1 MIKIGMIGAG
11 GWGKNLLR
19 SFYYLPG
26 VEVAMLADLV
36 PERREEARH
45 RYPGIETTDDYRSF
59 LDSDDIQAVVV
70 ATPGASHYAIA
81 RECLAA
87 GKDVFVEKPMTIHAG
102 EAEELARL
110 ADDKKLILMAG
121 HLMLYNPSVRKLK
134 AELEAGALG
143 DLYYLYFQRLNL
155 GKIRK
160 SENAMWTF
168 APHDISIARYL
179 VGSPALAVAA
189 WGESYVQPG
198 VADVAFVRIRF
209 PGNVIAHIHVSWLDP
224 HKVRRVTLVGSRK
237 MMVFDDMDAA
247 EPIRVYDKGVPADLS
262 YDTFGEYLNL
272 RSGDIHIPW
281 VKSAEPLRL
290 ECAHFIDCVRDRSR
304 PLSDGWN
311 GAEVVKILEAAQ
323 MSMESGG
330 DMIEL

>member
-1 MIKIGMIGAG
+1 
-11 GWGKNLLR
+11 
-19 SFYYLPG
+19 
-26 VEVAMLADLV
+26 
-36 PERREEARH
+36 
-45 RYPGIETTDDYRSF
+45 
-59 LDSDDIQAVVV
+59 
-70 ATPGASHYAIA
+70 
-81 RECLAA
+81 
-87 GKDVFVEKPMTIHAG
+87 
-102 EAEELARL
+102 
-110 ADDKKLILMAG
+110 
-121 HLMLYNPSVRKLK
+121 
-134 AELEAGALG
+134 
-143 DLYYLYFQRLNL
+143 
-155 GKIRK
+155 
-160 SENAMWTF
+160 
-168 APHDISIARYL
+168 
-179 VGSPALAVAA
+179 
-189 WGESYVQPG
+189 
-198 VADVAFVRIRF
+198 
-209 PGNVIAHIHVSWLDP
+209 
-224 HKVRRVTLVGSRK
+224 